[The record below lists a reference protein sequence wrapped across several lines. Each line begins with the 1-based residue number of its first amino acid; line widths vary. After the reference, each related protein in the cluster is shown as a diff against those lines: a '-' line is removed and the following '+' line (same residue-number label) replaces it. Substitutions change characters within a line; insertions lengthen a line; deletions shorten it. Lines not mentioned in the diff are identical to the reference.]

1 MGTLDLSIIDWSRAQ
16 FAVTALYHWLS
27 VPLTLSLGF
36 IMAVME
42 TLYYRTGNEEW
53 KRMTKFWMHLFAA
66 NFVLGIAGGIILEFQ
81 FGTNWSN
88 YSWLMG
94 DIFGAPLAIEA
105 IMAFF
110 LESTFFVVM
119 IFGWNKTSKG
129 FHLASTWLTWIGAT
143 LSALWILVA
152 NAYMQFPTGT
162 FFNIDTVRNEMTSFS
177 AVLFSPVAMSKFFHT
192 VTSSWIVGA
201 AFVIGVSSWYLLK
214 KRNIEFAHKSILIA
228 SWFGL
233 AGILL
238 AIFTGD
244 SSAYQVAQKQP
255 MKLAAM
261 EGLYH
266 GKNGTSIVAFGVLN
280 PQKKAYNDSI
290 PAFLFKMSIPDGLS
304 WLAYH
309 HLHAFVP
316 GVQDLLDGSYL
327 LTLAN
332 GEQIKPLTTDE
343 KLVFGRMAQQA
354 MIDYRLAKKSKND
367 SLMSVN
373 RAIFDATSPY
383 FGYGYVKTKAQL
395 VPNVP
400 LTFYAFH
407 FMVIFG
413 GFFLLFFVLL
423 LYLRRKIQKMKWL
436 LWLGIFSIPLAY
448 LTSFSGWIVTEV
460 GRQPWVLQDLLP
472 TFAAVSNVPVSSIQ
486 TTLTIFV
493 LIYTVFFI
501 AIVGVIT
508 REIRKGPESIK

>member
-1 MGTLDLSIIDWSRAQ
+1 MGTLDLSIVDWSRVQ

-119 IFGWNKTSKG
+119 IFGWNKVSKG
-129 FHLASTWLTWIGAT
+129 FHLASTWLTWFGAT

-152 NAYMQFPTGT
+152 NAYMQYPTGT
-162 FFNIDTVRNEMTSFS
+162 FFNIDSVRNEMTSFS

-192 VTSSWIVGA
+192 VTSSWIVGS

-214 KRNIEFAHKSILIA
+214 KRNIEFAHKSIFIA
-228 SWFGL
+228 SIFGL
-233 AGILL
+233 AGILS

-244 SSAYQVAQKQP
+244 SSAYEVAQKQP

-261 EGLYH
+261 EGLYR
-266 GKNGTSIVAFGVLN
+266 GTNGTSIVAFGILN
-280 PQKKAYNDSI
+280 PEKKVYNDSV
-290 PAFLFKMSIPDGLS
+290 PPYLFKISIPHGLS
-304 WLAYH
+304 LLAYRH
-309 HLHAFVP
+309 WNAFVP
-316 GVQDLLDGSYL
+316 GVVDLLDNTYT
-327 LTLAN
+327 LTLKN
-332 GEQIKPLTTDE
+332 GEQVKPLTTDE
-343 KLVFGRMAQQA
+343 KLSFGRMSHQA
-354 MIDYRLAKKSKND
+354 MIDYRVAKKEKND
-367 SLMSVN
+367 SLMAVN
-373 RAIFDATSPY
+373 RAVFDATSPY
-383 FGYGYVKTKAQL
+383 FGYGYVTSKAQL
-395 VPNVP
+395 VPDVP
-400 LTFYAFH
+400 LTFYSFH

-413 GFFLLFFVLL
+413 MFFLLFFALM
-423 LYLRRKIQKMKWL
+423 LYLGRKVEKMKWL
-436 LWLGIFSIPLAY
+436 LWLGIFTIPLSY
-448 LTSFSGWIVTEV
+448 LTSFSGWIVAEA

-472 TFAAVSNVPVSSIQ
+472 SFAAVSNVPVPSIKLS
-486 TTLTIFV
+486 LTIFV
-493 LIYTVFFI
+493 AIYTIFAI
-501 AIVGVIT
+501 AIVGVIVH
-508 REIRKGPESIK
+508 EIRKGPESIK

>member
-88 YSWLMG
+88 YSWLVG
-94 DIFGAPLAIEA
+94 DIFGAPLAIEG

-129 FHLASTWLTWIGAT
+129 FHLVSTWLTWVGAT

-152 NAYMQFPTGT
+152 NAWMQYPTGT

-214 KRNIEFAHKSILIA
+214 KRNIEFSHKSILIA
-228 SWFGL
+228 SVFGL

-238 AIFTGD
+238 TIFTGD

-266 GKNGTSIVAFGVLN
+266 GKNGTSLIAFGVLN
-280 PQKKAYNDSI
+280 PEKKVYNDSI
-290 PAFLFKMSIPDGLS
+290 PPFLFKMSIPDGLS

-327 LTLAN
+327 LTMAN

-343 KLVFGRMAQQA
+343 KLTFGRMSHQA
-354 MIDYRLAKKSKND
+354 MIDYRLAKKDKND

-383 FGYGYVKTKAQL
+383 FGYGYVKTKTQL

-413 GFFLLFFVLL
+413 GFFLLFFALL
-423 LYLRRKIQKMKWL
+423 LYFRRKIQNMKWL

-460 GRQPWVLQDLLP
+460 GRQPWAIQDLLP
-472 TFAAVSNVPVSSIQ
+472 TFAAVSNVPVSSIK

-501 AIVGVIT
+501 TIVGVMT